1 MASQYDL
8 TIVGGGIIGLA
19 TALKIGRAHTDLRL
33 LLLEKEA
40 ELARHLPSRFTE
52 SALVRRRPQRTDGIL
67 R

>member
-40 ELARHLPSRFTE
+40 
-52 SALVRRRPQRTDGIL
+52 
-67 R
+67 